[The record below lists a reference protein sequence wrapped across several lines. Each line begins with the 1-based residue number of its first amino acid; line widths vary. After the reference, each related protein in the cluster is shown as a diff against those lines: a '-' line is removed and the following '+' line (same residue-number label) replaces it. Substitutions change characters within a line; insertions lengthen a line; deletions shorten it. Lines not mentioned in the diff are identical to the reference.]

1 MTFALPWLLALVQS
15 AGSPP
20 PPPPPS
26 QAAPPSAP
34 QTTAP
39 ADPARLVFA
48 PGTSGLVLVLVKADR
63 TADYEAV
70 LLALRT
76 SLQSADAAERALAA
90 GWQIFKAQEKDAK
103 GNVVYVHWIPSPVA
117 DADYRPSV
125 VLDRLSAT
133 LPEPLLVKYR
143 DAIVGAPARLSLDAL
158 GALGALGV
166 VPAPRR

>member
-1 MTFALPWLLALVQS
+1 MTILCSWLLALAQS
-15 AGSPP
+15 AGSASPP
-20 PPPPPS
+20 PPPP
-26 QAAPPSAP
+26 QAAPAPAP
-34 QTTAP
+34 QSTAP
-39 ADPARLVFA
+39 ADPARLTFA

-63 TADYEAV
+63 AADYEAV
-70 LLALRT
+70 LLSLRT
-76 SLQSADAAERALAA
+76 SLQAAPESERAMAA

-143 DAIVGAPARLSLDAL
+143 DAIVGAPARLSLDTL
-158 GALGALGV
+158 GTLGV
-166 VPAPRR
+166 VPGPRR

>member
-1 MTFALPWLLALVQS
+1 MTIVLPWLALVQS

-20 PPPPPS
+20 PPSPPS
-26 QAAPPSAP
+26 QAAPASPPAT
-34 QTTAP
+34 QAP
-39 ADPARLVFA
+39 ADPARLAFA

-63 TADYEAV
+63 TTDYEAV

-76 SLQSADAAERALAA
+76 SLQAATAEERTMAA
-90 GWQIFKAQEKDAK
+90 GWQVFRAQEKDAK

-158 GALGALGV
+158 GALGV
-166 VPAPRR
+166 VPGPGR

>member
-1 MTFALPWLLALVQS
+1 MTIAMLWLLALVQS

-26 QAAPPSAP
+26 QAAPPASQA
-34 QTTAP
+34 TAP

-76 SLQSADAAERALAA
+76 SLQSAPEAEQSMAK
-90 GWQIFKAQEKDAK
+90 GWQVFKAQEKDAK

-158 GALGALGV
+158 GSLGV
-166 VPAPRR
+166 VPPGR